1 MNLQGKTVKSLKLIP
16 TIETALLANQDV
28 EEIVLEFDDG
38 TVFAISVADIVQEE
52 RNPDAD
58 HLKIKFKEGKLPTT
72 PETPE
77 VSEFTTKKRRG
88 ILGWRFSKT

>member
-1 MNLQGKTVKSLKLIP
+1 MNLEGKTVKTVKLIP
-16 TIETALLANQDV
+16 TIETALLSNQDV
-28 EEIVLEFDDG
+28 EEIVIEFDDG
-38 TVFAISVADIVQEE
+38 TLFAISVADIMQEE

-58 HLKIKFKEGKLPTT
+58 HLKIKFKEGKLPA

-77 VSEFTTKKRRG
+77 VSECTTKKRRG